1 LIPLS
6 SVSLWFSDFVFL
18 GIKKPPL
25 RGGGAHVGDDVRLD
39 KYYEGDGDVASS
51 GHSDIKS
58 ASGFLGFTTCP
69 MGLPHQRTALFAKP
83 PDRATTN
90 TRRERSRAVTRSGPA
105 A

>member
-1 LIPLS
+1 M
-6 SVSLWFSDFVFL
+6 FL

-51 GHSDIKS
+51 GYSDIKS